1 MNRFLL
7 LAVLT
12 TCLVSAQSQAPAQ
25 SPRVAVLDVLVEN
38 VVIYRLDTTDPTAFG
53 TAKGPTTAAP
63 NRSFQEFVGIGDI
76 VSVNGK
82 PAKGAWTNRGHTATF
97 SPSPA
102 PGESIA
108 NVATGNHIEC
118 SWDLYTAEGIFV
130 GRLSDRGLSGHT
142 FVGGGGAFLG
152 VQGEHFAGPLGPG
165 GFNPPQ
171 RRASVA
177 EDPSMRRVHGGGTW
191 QVLFYLVPAF
201 WPEVEMTP
209 QGPAI
214 LHEDGSLVTS
224 SGPARAGEVLILRA
238 KGLGPTRPNL
248 RPAGAV
254 RFGAN
259 PYEEVNSPV
268 EVTVNGMAAEVINKI
283 GWPGETD
290 TYRVDIRLPSGIA
303 PGPVSLQI
311 TAAWIPGSAVTV
323 PVR

>member
-1 MNRFLL
+1 MNRFFL
-7 LAVLT
+7 LATLMT
-12 TCLVSAQSQAPAQ
+12 RLLSAQSPAPSP
-25 SPRVAVLDVLVEN
+25 SPRVVVLDVLVEN
-38 VVIYRLDTTDPTAFG
+38 VVIYRLDITDPLTFASLPRPV
-53 TAKGPTTAAP
+53 TPPP
-63 NRSFQEFVGIGDI
+63 NRTFQEFIGIGDI

-82 PAKGAWTNRGHTATF
+82 PARGVWTNRGQTFSF

-108 NVATGNHIEC
+108 NVVTGNHIEC
-118 SWDLYTAEGIFV
+118 SWDLYTADGVFV

-152 VQGEHFAGPLGPG
+152 VHGEHFNGPLGPG

-171 RRASVA
+171 RRASMA
-177 EDPSMRRVHGGGTW
+177 EDPSLRRVHGGGTW

-201 WPEVEMTP
+201 WPEVESTP

-214 LHEDGSLVTS
+214 LHEDFSLVTS
-224 SGPARAGEVLILRA
+224 SRPARPGEVLILRA

-268 EVTVNGMAAEVINKI
+268 EVTVNGAPAEVLSKI
-283 GWPGETD
+283 GWPGEID
-290 TYRVDIRLPSGIA
+290 TYRVDIRVPAGTA
-303 PGPVSLQI
+303 PGPASIQI
-311 TAAWIPGSAVTV
+311 TAAWIPGSAVAV